1 MILVTASC
9 PLIIGLAALE
19 SGQTD
24 GLCWIGAV
32 DPQVYVLAEPSDLVK
47 LMLSTQLSP
56 EVFTIMDTPLQ

>member
-9 PLIIGLAALE
+9 PLIIGLATFE
-19 SGQTD
+19 NGQTD

-47 LMLSTQLSP
+47 LIQSTQLSP
-56 EVFTIMDTPLQ
+56 ELFTIMATGLQ